1 MIISHRHKFI
11 FVKTK
16 KTAGTS
22 IETLLASVCG
32 EEDVITEIS
41 EEEERIKKFNIKSQN
56 VLIPLTKYS
65 MLDWF
70 RFIFFWRR
78 KKFTSHMSSVEIIRY
93 LGLKKWNNYYT
104 FCFDRN
110 PIEKTKSMFN
120 WKGGFKKYK
129 SFDEF
134 LENHKSDEISNW
146 KYYTKNDN
154 LNVNKVYNFELLDDS
169 LIEISL
175 KLNLKWKYS
184 IRKIKFKNNLKKY
197 NLEITNQ
204 QLNKIKQIHAKEINL
219 LGYEI

>member
-1 MIISHRHKFI
+1 
-11 FVKTK
+11 
-16 KTAGTS
+16 
-22 IETLLASVCG
+22 
-32 EEDVITEIS
+32 
-41 EEEERIKKFNIKSQN
+41 
-56 VLIPLTKYS
+56 
-65 MLDWF
+65 
-70 RFIFFWRR
+70 
-78 KKFTSHMSSVEIIRY
+78 
-93 LGLKKWNNYYT
+93 
-104 FCFDRN
+104 
-110 PIEKTKSMFN
+110 MFN

-197 NLEITNQ
+197 NFEITNQ